1 MVLRFLRM
9 AIVTFVSFSVLAVPI
24 LIPINLV
31 DQRDSEGLN
40 RLTMGNV
47 KDPERTWAH
56 LVLSVVLSGESL
68 CCNKQSASMQ
78 LIVFLFLFY

>member
-9 AIVTFVSFSVLAVPI
+9 AIVTFVSFSLLAVPI

-68 CCNKQSASMQ
+68 CNKQSASTYS
-78 LIVFLFLFY
+78 LSHLFLF